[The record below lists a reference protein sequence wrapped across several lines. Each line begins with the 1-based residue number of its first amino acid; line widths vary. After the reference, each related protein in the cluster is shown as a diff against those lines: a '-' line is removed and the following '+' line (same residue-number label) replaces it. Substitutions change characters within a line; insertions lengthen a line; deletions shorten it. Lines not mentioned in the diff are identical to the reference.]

1 MTFSATSQS
10 GTAARQPQ
18 SRATILSR
26 CTETRLTPPIAALRA
41 VAPSWET
48 GPPKLFRARNARLGS
63 GGLLP
68 WYLVLLVAVL
78 ASSPLWSTAHAM
90 GVRDILYLN
99 KYGESVADVSWCSD
113 QAFTFVTHGPSR
125 EHSLFPA
132 EYSRVTTVNM
142 FSVETQQVRPVVTS
156 EYAAF
161 GVDCVKGGEY
171 VFLNG
176 AFYTATAVHARDPAQ
191 ALFFPVHRC
200 ASGDWRAARDTRFA
214 SEPRRVWIRQ
224 SAADSL

>member
-78 ASSPLWSTAHAM
+78 ASSPLWSTAPCDGRARYPVSQQIRGKCCRRQLVQRPGLHVRNPRSITRALFISGRIFPGHDRQYVLGRNAAGASGCYVGIC
-90 GVRDILYLN
+90 GVRRRLRQGRRICPPERGFLHCN
-99 KYGESVADVSWCSD
+99 GSAC
-113 QAFTFVTHGPSR
+113 A
-125 EHSLFPA
+125 
-132 EYSRVTTVNM
+132 
-142 FSVETQQVRPVVTS
+142 RPCPGS
-156 EYAAF
+156 
-161 GVDCVKGGEY
+161 
-171 VFLNG
+171 
-176 AFYTATAVHARDPAQ
+176 
-191 ALFFPVHRC
+191 FFPSSSMCVR
-200 ASGDWRAARDTRFA
+200 
-214 SEPRRVWIRQ
+214 
-224 SAADSL
+224 